1 MTKKDFKEKCSFH
14 EYGKG
19 KKKRNAIYYDW
30 SDDYENNSLGFK
42 YMVKT
47 SVENSSKAELFNEL
61 YDWVN
66 GKILKPSWWVTYRF
80 AETDNNR
87 FKVSIMG

>member
-19 KKKRNAIYYDW
+19 KEKRNAIYYDW
-30 SDDYENNSLGFK
+30 SNDYENNSLGFK
-42 YMVKT
+42 YMVKAD
-47 SVENSSKAELFNEL
+47 VENSSKAELFNIL
-61 YDWVN
+61 YEWVI
-66 GKILKPSWWVTYRF
+66 KMIMLPWWVTYRF
-80 AETDNNR
+80 AETEQNR

>member
-19 KKKRNAIYYDW
+19 KKKRNAIYFDW
-30 SDDYENNSLGFK
+30 SNDYENNSLGFK

-47 SVENSSKAELFNEL
+47 DVENSSKTELFNYL
-61 YDWVN
+61 YQ
-66 GKILKPSWWVTYRF
+66 WVTKMIVLPWWIEYRF
-80 AETDNNR
+80 AMTDDKR

>member
-19 KKKRNAIYYDW
+19 KEKRNAIYYDW
-30 SDDYENNSLGFK
+30 SNDYENNSLGFK
-42 YMVKT
+42 YMVKA
-47 SVENSSKAELFNEL
+47 SVENSSKAELFNIL
-61 YDWVN
+61 YEWVI
-66 GKILKPSWWVTYRF
+66 KMIMLPWWVTYRF
-80 AETDNNR
+80 AETEQNR